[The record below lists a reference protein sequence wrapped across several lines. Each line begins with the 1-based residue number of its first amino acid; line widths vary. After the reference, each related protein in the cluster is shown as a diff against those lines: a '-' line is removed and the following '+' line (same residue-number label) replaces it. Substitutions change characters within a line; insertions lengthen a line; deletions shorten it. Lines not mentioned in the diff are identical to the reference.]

1 MRGIYAFACRN
12 KLDGLIDLF
21 LHHGARTDVKT
32 NGCDFIKGGLLP
44 LNVAL
49 NNEFYSI
56 HLSLNNEFYS
66 IHLSTLDNNK
76 IEVLQ

>member
-12 KLDGLIDLF
+12 KLYGLIDLF

-56 HLSLNNEFYS
+56 HLS
-66 IHLSTLDNNK
+66 TLDNNK
-76 IEVLQ
+76 IEVLRSINIKK